1 MMYPLAL
8 ALLLSGAAPQDTAAG
23 TPAPAGY
30 PIDRWVPL
38 DGVAIVVNSDPVTQ
52 RALER
57 VLVERMAEEKV
68 STFEEQQMLIDQ
80 AVQDQ
85 VEALLMRQAGE
96 DLGFAQ
102 EVVDA
107 HISSQ
112 IEDRKE
118 ESGGIHD
125 LANQLRQ
132 DAQTREQLSKNLE
145 RDLYEVSFKSRVMGY
160 GGSQERSGQD
170 RYVRPGVIG
179 RQYRHIRRTGLAVDA
194 LVPVGATAATYELQV
209 LLLTPESHGSL
220 EAAQRRA
227 ITAREALTRG
237 VAEWED
243 LLGEYGDLPDMG
255 RVQPL
260 RIEDIRLNFDPG
272 NNALVQFVMEGRED
286 LFSPVLPF
294 PRVNPVTGER
304 RTVAYALYKL
314 VSRRAAQI
322 PDYGDAGVQKYLRR
336 YLEIQADEVRMDTA
350 LDELMRS
357 AYIWH
362 TGSEEKQ
369 AALDARQAELEREI
383 EEARRRNAEYLRQ
396 AKQRQDQEPE
406 AEEQAPPPTE
416 EGPASPGPPGIPQG
430 VRPGGP

>member
-1 MMYPLAL
+1 MMNPLAL

-23 TPAPAGY
+23 PPAPGY

-85 VEALLMRQAGE
+85 VEALLIRQAGE

-125 LANQLRQ
+125 MANQLRQ
-132 DAQTREQLSKNLE
+132 DAQTREQLSEDLE
-145 RDLYEVSFKSRVMGY
+145 RDLYEVSFKRRVMGY
-160 GGSQERSGQD
+160 GGAQERSAED

-194 LVPVGATAATYELQV
+194 LFPVGATAATYELQI
-209 LLLTPESHGSL
+209 LLLTPESYGSL
-220 EAAQRRA
+220 EAAQRGA

-243 LLGEYGDLPDMG
+243 LLSTIGGLPDMG
-255 RVQPL
+255 RVTPL

-272 NNALVQFVMEGRED
+272 NNSLVQFVMEGRQD
-286 LFSPVLPF
+286 MLSPVLPF

-314 VSRRAAQI
+314 VNRQAAQI
-322 PDYGDAGVQKYLRR
+322 PSYRDAGVQKYLRR
-336 YLEIQADEVRMDTA
+336 FLEIQADEERMDAA
-350 LDELMRS
+350 LEVLMSS

-396 AKQRQDQEPE
+396 AKDRQDQEPE
-406 AEEQAPPPTE
+406 AGQETPPPAK
-416 EGPASPGPPGIPQG
+416 GPSTPGPPGTLQRGKPT
-430 VRPGGP
+430 GP